1 MNFTRSRLSNI
12 IAEEHDMLIR
22 EKETGVVSKT
32 VHTALDLIGLVPVY
46 GEWADIANAAIHARE
61 GNYLLAALS
70 AISVV
75 PVVGDAIGKGGKV
88 VVKLRKLFPKAMKG
102 VEKYGPEAAK
112 GVRAMRSAI
121 RKNKKAIDKFL
132 DVLEEDGHLS
142 NYIDGIRGAIDV
154 LASGDRSDEDITAQI
169 SGEMDGTR
177 DDELREP
184 DAAEV
189 EARKSSDSKNIHLD
203 LSISDERDEEDER
216 GKSNSSGG
224 GGSVGSGGSGGGSWG
239 PFGTDGTI
247 NPEYLKFEKL
257 NIDDMIREETSSVL
271 SRLAKDKTLEEDDDG
286 NQTGVNLDPDEE
298 NADDKAP
305 NLNTSNQTPISA
317 IGEGDEDGPS
327 DAMRKLAGSDDIAS
341 FLQLKLDN
349 RGNSGN
355 WIVKKLGDRREL
367 EPTPDFARA
376 LSKWFIHNERDSD
389 WTIEFREERE
399 EDPILEVGSLGG
411 HLDKKQVAKEFQ
423 EAITTALRG
432 LEDEQVTQIFNDW
445 MAQSDQTELTR
456 EALRNMLDRAN
467 VDESKKITKGMVLQM
482 LQEEY
487 QNVLKEYGMETPY
500 DRDDDTVAGKT
511 PWSPTV
517 GWGKELWDISE
528 ELQDMIR
535 TKYHIDDDDI
545 FEVALEQPPDS
556 DNYMIRVQWEAEA
569 PQVIDSDDIPI
580 IDSEEIE

>member
-12 IAEEHDMLIR
+12 IAEEHDILIR

-32 VHTALDLIGLVPVY
+32 MHTALDLIGLVPVY
-46 GEWADIANAAIHARE
+46 GEWADIANAAIHAKE

-132 DVLEEDGHLS
+132 DILEEDGHLS
-142 NYIDGIRGAIDV
+142 NYIDGIRGAINV
-154 LASGDRSDEDITAQI
+154 LASGDKSDEDITAQI

-203 LSISDERDEEDER
+203 LSISDEREEEDER
-216 GKSNSSGG
+216 GKSNSSGA
-224 GGSVGSGGSGGGSWG
+224 GGSGGSAGSGGSGGGSWG

-257 NIDDMIREETSSVL
+257 NIDDMIREEISSVL
-271 SRLAKDKTLEEDDDG
+271 SRRVEDKTLEE
-286 NQTGVNLDPDEE
+286 
-298 NADDKAP
+298 
-305 NLNTSNQTPISA
+305 
-317 IGEGDEDGPS
+317 DEDGPS

-349 RGNSGN
+349 RGKSGN
-355 WIVKKLGDRREL
+355 WIVKKLGAQE
-367 EPTPDFARA
+367 EKPAKDFCAA
-376 LSKWFIHNERDSD
+376 LTSWFHQEKETGTD
-389 WTIEFREERE
+389 WTIEFREESE
-399 EDPILEVGSLGG
+399 ADPISEVGGELDAFIPGSDPEPEIHPSARASQEQRAAAVAAVKQAIEVLGVDEIAA
-411 HLDKKQVAKEFQ
+411 LKQ
-423 EAITTALRG
+423 AIEVLG
-432 LEDEQVTQIFNDW
+432 VNKI
-445 MAQSDQTELTR
+445 MK
-456 EALRNMLDRAN
+456 MLGRAPM
-467 VDESKKITKGMVLQM
+467 DESKKITKGMVLQM

-487 QNVLKEYGMETPY
+487 QNVLKEYGMKTPY

-545 FEVALEQPPDS
+545 FEVALEQPTKS
-556 DNYMIRVQWEAEA
+556 DNYMIRVQWKAEE

-580 IDSEEIE
+580 IDSDDI

>member
-46 GEWADIANAAIHARE
+46 GEWADIANAAIHAKE

-142 NYIDGIRGAIDV
+142 NYIDGIRGAINV
-154 LASGDRSDEDITAQI
+154 LASGDKSDEDITAQI

-203 LSISDERDEEDER
+203 RSISDERDEEDEK

-224 GGSVGSGGSGGGSWG
+224 GGSGGSGGGGSGGGSWG

-257 NIDDMIREETSSVL
+257 NIDDMIREEISSVL
-271 SRLAKDKTLEEDDDG
+271 SKRDEDKTLEEDDDG

-298 NADDKAP
+298 EADDKAP
-305 NLNTSNQTPISA
+305 NLKTSDQTSISA

-341 FLQLKLDN
+341 FLQLKHEN
-349 RGNSGN
+349 QG
-355 WIVKKLGDRREL
+355 KKGKWVVRKVGGETA
-367 EPTPDFARA
+367 EHIEVPDFITA
-376 LSKWFIHNERDSD
+376 LSKWYRRSMDMD
-389 WTIEFREERE
+389 GWTIEFHE
-399 EDPILEVGSLGG
+399 SGG
-411 HLDKKQVAKEFQ
+411 GVPM
-423 EAITTALRG
+423 G
-432 LEDEQVTQIFNDW
+432 
-445 MAQSDQTELTR
+445 
-456 EALRNMLDRAN
+456 
-467 VDESKKITKGMVLQM
+467 ESKKITKGMVLQV

-556 DNYMIRVQWEAEA
+556 DNYMIRVQWEAEE

-580 IDSEEIE
+580 IDSDEIE

>member
-1 MNFTRSRLSNI
+1 MKKKALGILGLGDEDDKKAGKTAGSAGAS
-12 IAEEHDMLIR
+12 
-22 EKETGVVSKT
+22 KE
-32 VHTALDLIGLVPVY
+32 
-46 GEWADIANAAIHARE
+46 R
-61 GNYLLAALS
+61 
-70 AISVV
+70 
-75 PVVGDAIGKGGKV
+75 AIGGDSLKKKGFFDEKGK
-88 VVKLRKLFPKAMKG
+88 
-102 VEKYGPEAAK
+102 
-112 GVRAMRSAI
+112 I
-121 RKNKKAIDKFL
+121 
-132 DVLEEDGHLS
+132 
-142 NYIDGIRGAIDV
+142 
-154 LASGDRSDEDITAQI
+154 
-169 SGEMDGTR
+169 
-177 DDELREP
+177 P
-184 DAAEV
+184 D
-189 EARKSSDSKNIHLD
+189 
-203 LSISDERDEEDER
+203 
-216 GKSNSSGG
+216 
-224 GGSVGSGGSGGGSWG
+224 
-239 PFGTDGTI
+239 
-247 NPEYLKFEKL
+247 EYLKFEDMS
-257 NIDDMIREETSSVL
+257 IDEIIGAVIREETINI
-271 SRLAKDKTLEEDDDG
+271 DDQDNEDA
-286 NQTGVNLDPDEE
+286 NS
-298 NADDKAP
+298 KAP
-305 NLNTSNQTPISA
+305 NLKTSNQTPISA

-556 DNYMIRVQWEAEA
+556 DNYMIRVQWEAEE

-580 IDSEEIE
+580 IDSDEIE